1 MKKFE
6 VVVEY
11 SASRTIYIEAKDR
24 DRAKEIAISG
34 FQTDCN
40 KSEDIE
46 ITDCIVTDYWE

>member
-6 VVVEY
+6 VFVKY
-11 SASRTIYIEAKDR
+11 RASKTLYIEAEDR
-24 DRAKEIAISG
+24 DKAKEIAVAG
-34 FQTDCN
+34 FQTDRN

>member
-11 SASRTIYIEAKDR
+11 RASRTLYVEAENR
-24 DRAKEIAISG
+24 DKAEEIAVAG

-46 ITDCIVTDYWE
+46 ITNCIVTDYWE